1 MKYVY
6 LIVYGYDG
14 GYGSGTTK
22 ISYKINSEEN
32 LDKVTQMLKE
42 KLNKDNVAILNFQL
56 IKEVKNEH

>member
-14 GYGSGTTK
+14 GYGSGTTE
-22 ISYKINSEEN
+22 ISYKINSKEN

-56 IKEVKNEH
+56 IKEVKE

>member
-14 GYGSGTTK
+14 GYGSVTAE

-32 LDKVTQMLKE
+32 LGKVTQLIKE
-42 KLNKDNVAILNFQL
+42 NCNKDNVAILTFQL
-56 IKEVKNEH
+56 IEEIEE

>member
-1 MKYVY
+1 M
-6 LIVYGYDG
+6 YGYDG

-56 IKEVKNEH
+56 IKEVKE

>member
-6 LIVYGYDG
+6 LIVYGYDS
-14 GYGSGTTK
+14 GYGSGTTE

-32 LDKVTQMLKE
+32 LGKVTQMLKE

-56 IKEVKNEH
+56 IEEIEK

>member
-14 GYGSGTTK
+14 GYGSATAK

-32 LDKVTQMLKE
+32 LGKVTQMLKE
-42 KLNKDNVAILNFQL
+42 KLNKGNVSILSFQL
-56 IKEVKNEH
+56 IEEIEE